1 MPMFR
6 GGYRRYLIFMRR
18 CSRDGMIASLLLIG
32 SSLWGLALGQAVV
45 DLFGKIANAPS
56 PWDTLARMVAVMA
69 AIWIVIAI
77 SITLFLAWHRYRED
91 QDKFI
96 KAITEK

>member
-18 CSRDGMIASLLLIG
+18 CARDGMISSLLLIG
-32 SSLWGLALGQAVV
+32 GSLWGFALGQAVI
-45 DLFGKIANAPS
+45 DLIGSIVNAPA
-56 PWDTLARMVAVMA
+56 PWDLLARMIAVITAM
-69 AIWIVIAI
+69 WIVIAI

-91 QDKFI
+91 QAKFI
-96 KAITEK
+96 KAISEK